1 MRIVHLN
8 TSDTKG
14 GAARAAHRLH
24 TGLRRL
30 GQDSTMLVLR
40 RSSEDP
46 HVRQMTTPKGPLAW
60 MRRVLRERTLAREF
74 DRYSATRQVDLVV
87 FSDDRAPWAREMAPQ
102 LPPCDVVHLHW
113 VRKFIHVSEFL
124 GVNRTPMVW
133 TLHDMNPFTGGCHY
147 DEQCGRFRMR
157 CGRCPQLGSDDDAD
171 LSRQIWKRKEMSLE
185 RVEPRRLRIVALCQW
200 MAKAVQSSSLLG
212 RFPISIIP
220 NGLDTEV
227 FAPRDRAEARARLG
241 LPTEGRLL
249 LFVAESLRNKWKG
262 FAHLLEALR
271 GLRPSDNIGLASIG
285 RGKPETP
292 PDLRHHHLGEIHD
305 DRLLAAA
312 YSAADLFVIPS
323 VQENL
328 PNTVIE
334 SLACGTPVAG
344 FDVGGIPDMVRP
356 GLTGALAPVGD
367 AEALRKAITNLLS
380 DSTALAKMSAHCR
393 EVAVKE
399 YALEVQTRRY
409 TALYEELLST
419 AAKPD

>member
-1 MRIVHLN
+1 MRILHLN
-8 TSDTKG
+8 TNDAKG

-40 RSSEDP
+40 RSSDDP
-46 HVRQMTTPKGPLAW
+46 HVRQATPSPGPLAW
-60 MRRVLRERTLAREF
+60 MRRMLRERRIARDFE
-74 DRYSATRQVDLVV
+74 RYRATRQADLVV
-87 FSDDRAPWAREMAPQ
+87 FSDDRSPLAGEIARE

-113 VRKFIHVSEFL
+113 VRKFIDLSAFL
-124 GVNRTPMVW
+124 ATNRAPMVW

-147 DEQCGRFRMR
+147 DEQCGRFRER
-157 CGRCPQLGSDDDAD
+157 CGRCPQLGSNDDAD
-171 LSRQIWKRKEMSLE
+171 LSRQIWQRKQSALE
-185 RVEPRRLRIVALCQW
+185 RIDPRRLRIAALCRW
-200 MAKAVQSSSLLG
+200 MAKAVESSSLLG
-212 RFPISIIP
+212 RFAVSIIP

-227 FAPRDRAEARARLG
+227 FAPRERSEARAQLG
-241 LPTEGRLL
+241 LPAQGRLL

-271 GLRPSDNIGLASIG
+271 GLKPTDNIALASIG
-285 RGKPETP
+285 RGRPETP
-292 PDLRHHHLGEIHD
+292 SGLPHFHLGEIHD

-328 PNTVIE
+328 PNTVME

-356 GLTGALAPVGD
+356 GLTGALAPMGD
-367 AEALRKAITNLLS
+367 AAALQKVITNLLS

-409 TALYEELLST
+409 TALYEELL
-419 AAKPD
+419 AANS